1 MYLSVW
7 TLQVA
12 LLDGGFRIIL
22 VCGVVVF
29 MSFFWIVDETVT
41 IVCVPSGQ
49 WREWMCLCFKVV
61 SEEDFGLRQGYMV
74 DYRIT

>member
-1 MYLSVW
+1 MYPSVW

-22 VCGVVVF
+22 VCGVAVF
-29 MSFFWIVDETVT
+29 TSFFRIVDETGT
-41 IVCVPSGQ
+41 FARVPSGQ